1 MIKYKVFF
9 FLTIVLTCSGQLR
22 LLGDILSTTHEK
34 IHSTAHDLAGSL
46 LGGLSHG
53 IKLNIEGHVGAHEQR
68 RPDPGFHQKPHQ
80 NGYNPGPPG
89 SQNVD
94 KVIVIIKEEDNY
106 NRRPEQPNRPPFNGY
121 PPNNQRPNY
130 DNSYGQGNY
139 NNGQSNYD
147 NSNGQGNYNNGQ
159 SNSDNSY
166 GQGHYN
172 NGQSNSGTSNGQGNY
187 NNGQS
192 NSDNSYG
199 QGHYNNGQSNSGTSN
214 GQGHYNNGQSNY
226 GNPNN
231 QGNNNQ
237 GHYGRPNGNNYN
249 QNNNERPNNNP
260 NNNFG
265 NQNHYGTSNTP
276 EKVTT
281 KQPYDPPVETTTKK
295 LDNDEPFFVPLSPDE
310 YNYGGQKI
318 NITEPKREIDKDKQK
333 QIEDGVGNLDIRF
346 KDD

>member
-9 FLTIVLTCSGQLR
+9 FLQLC
-22 LLGDILSTTHEK
+22 LP
-34 IHSTAHDLAGSL
+34 HDLAGSV

-53 IKLNIEGHVGAHEQR
+53 INLNIEGHIGAHQQR

-94 KVIVIIKEEDNY
+94 KVIVIIKEEDN
-106 NRRPEQPNRPPFNGY
+106 RRPDRPNRPPFNGY
-121 PPNNQRPNY
+121 RPNNQRPNY
-130 DNSYGQGNY
+130 DNSYGQGHYNNGQSNYDNSNGQGNYNNGQSNYDNSNGQGNY

-172 NGQSNSGTSNGQGNY
+172 NGQSNS
-187 NNGQS
+187 
-192 NSDNSYG
+192 D
-199 QGHYNNGQSNSGTSN
+199 TSN

-249 QNNNERPNNNP
+249 QNNYERPNNIP

-281 KQPYDPPVETTTKK
+281 KQPYDQPVETTTKK

-318 NITEPKREIDKDKQK
+318 NITEPKRETNKDKQK

>member
-9 FLTIVLTCSGQLR
+9 FLQLC
-22 LLGDILSTTHEK
+22 LP
-34 IHSTAHDLAGSL
+34 HDLAGSV

-53 IKLNIEGHVGAHEQR
+53 INLNIEGHIGAHQQR

-89 SQNVD
+89 
-94 KVIVIIKEEDNY
+94 
-106 NRRPEQPNRPPFNGY
+106 
-121 PPNNQRPNY
+121 
-130 DNSYGQGNY
+130 
-139 NNGQSNYD
+139 
-147 NSNGQGNYNNGQ
+147 
-159 SNSDNSY
+159 
-166 GQGHYN
+166 
-172 NGQSNSGTSNGQGNY
+172 
-187 NNGQS
+187 
-192 NSDNSYG
+192 
-199 QGHYNNGQSNSGTSN
+199 
-214 GQGHYNNGQSNY
+214 
-226 GNPNN
+226 
-231 QGNNNQ
+231 
-237 GHYGRPNGNNYN
+237 HYGRPNGNNYN
-249 QNNNERPNNNP
+249 QNNYERPNNIP

-281 KQPYDPPVETTTKK
+281 KQPYDQPVETTTKK

-318 NITEPKREIDKDKQK
+318 NITEPKRETNKDKQK